1 MVTCALCHKEFVGEI
16 ELDIHLTVFHK
27 LDAQAS
33 CSRDNLKRKAISND
47 DCVESKKG

>member
-1 MVTCALCHKEFVGEI
+1 MVTCALCHKEFVGKI